1 MTLVDDGA
9 APEAAEVIVATQ
21 APDGDVAATAV
32 ERRTW
37 RARVRHFFSRS
48 NSDEPDTPLPPLD
61 PKLQLVRA
69 VLVLILVLS
78 VSVLVELLVLSG
90 VQQRSSQQRLF
101 DSFRADLAAGTA
113 PVGATDAE
121 GRVLASGSAMAYL
134 EIPSIGVRQV
144 VVQGTSSGVMLDGPG
159 HRLDSPFPGQA
170 GTSVIMG
177 RRASFGGPFLRL
189 PEVQEG
195 DQIRVTTG
203 QGESDYEVI
212 GVRRDG
218 DPLPA
223 PLQSGEGRL
232 LLMTADGRPFVPD
245 GVVRVDA
252 RLVTTPQPG
261 RAQVVT
267 ASTLPPP
274 DQPMA
279 SDTSTIWALVFWLQ
293 ALLVASVAFVWA
305 WHRWSRAKAWIV
317 MTPVLLVIGLFVAQQ
332 GAKLLPNMF

>member
-1 MTLVDDGA
+1 MTLVDDVGSE
-9 APEAAEVIVATQ
+9 APEVAE
-21 APDGDVAATAV
+21 DGVPVVTI

-37 RARVRHFFSRS
+37 RDRVRYFFSRS
-48 NSDEPDTPLPPLD
+48 NGDEPDPPLPPLD
-61 PKLQLVRA
+61 PKMQLVRA
-69 VLVLILVLS
+69 VLVLILALS
-78 VSVLVELLVLSG
+78 VSVLVELLLLSG

-121 GRVLASGSAMAYL
+121 GRVLPSGSPMAYL

-144 VVQGTSSGVMLDGPG
+144 ILQGTSSGVMLDGPG
-159 HRLDSPFPGQA
+159 HRLDSPFPGQS

-189 PEVQEG
+189 PDLKEG
-195 DQIRVTTG
+195 DQIRITTG

-223 PLQSGEGRL
+223 PLESGEGRL
-232 LLMTADGRPFVPD
+232 LLMTAAGRPFVPD

-267 ASTLPPP
+267 ANTLPPP

-279 SDTSTIWALVFWLQ
+279 SDTGTLWALVFWMQ
-293 ALLVASVAFVWA
+293 ALLVASVVFVWA

>member
-1 MTLVDDGA
+1 MTIVEEDA
-9 APEAAEVIVATQ
+9 AVQAPVAAEV
-21 APDGDVAATAV
+21 DVAATST
-32 ERRTW
+32 RRSGW
-37 RARVRHFFSRS
+37 RARLRHFFSRS
-48 NSDEPDTPLPPLD
+48 TDEGTEPLPPLD
-61 PKLQLVRA
+61 PRMQLVRA
-69 VLVLILVLS
+69 VLVLVLVLS

-90 VQQRSSQQRLF
+90 VQQRASQQRLF
-101 DSFRADLAAGTA
+101 DSFRAQLAAGTA
-113 PVGATDAE
+113 PVGATDAD
-121 GRVLASGSAMAYL
+121 GRVLASGAPMAYL
-134 EIPSIGVRQV
+134 EIPAIGVRQV

-189 PEVQEG
+189 PDLQEG
-195 DQIRVTTG
+195 DQIRLTTG

-223 PLQSGEGRL
+223 PLKSGEGRL
-232 LLMTADGRPFVPD
+232 LLMTAAGRPFVPD

-252 RLVTTPQPG
+252 RLVTAAQPG
-261 RAQVVT
+261 RASVVT

-293 ALLVASVAFVWA
+293 ALLAASVAFVWA

>member
-1 MTLVDDGA
+1 MTVESPISVAVAGPSADGTADPPGSGGWRGRVRRFLARPDGA
-9 APEAAEVIVATQ
+9 DAE
-21 APDGDVAATAV
+21 
-32 ERRTW
+32 
-37 RARVRHFFSRS
+37 
-48 NSDEPDTPLPPLD
+48 PLPPLD
-61 PKLQLVRA
+61 PRLQLVRL
-69 VLVLILVLS
+69 VLVLVLVLS

-90 VQQRSSQQRLF
+90 VQQRASQQRLF

-113 PVGATDAE
+113 PVGATDAQ
-121 GRVLASGSAMAYL
+121 GRVLAPGAAMAYL
-134 EIPSIGVRQV
+134 EIPAIGLRQV

-159 HRLDSPFPGQA
+159 HRMDSPFPGQA

-189 PEVQEG
+189 PELREG
-195 DQIRVTTG
+195 DEIRVTTG

-212 GVRRDG
+212 GVRRGG
-218 DPLPA
+218 DPVPG
-223 PLQSGEGRL
+223 PLESGGGRL

-252 RLVTTPQPG
+252 RLVTTAQPG
-261 RAQVVT
+261 RAQVFS
-267 ASTLPPP
+267 AATLPAP

-279 SDTSTIWALVFWLQ
+279 SDTTTIWALVLWLQ
-293 ALLVASVAFVWA
+293 ALLLASVAFVWA

-317 MTPVLLVIGLFVAQQ
+317 MTPVLLLTGLFVAEQ